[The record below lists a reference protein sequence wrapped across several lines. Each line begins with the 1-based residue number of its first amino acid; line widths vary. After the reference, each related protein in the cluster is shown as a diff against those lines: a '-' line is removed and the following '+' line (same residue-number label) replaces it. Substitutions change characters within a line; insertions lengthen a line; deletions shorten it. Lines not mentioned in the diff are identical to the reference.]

1 MAGKVQRDLRLFPL
15 LWRHGADGVAPLAH
29 PRSIAHAAQVLT
41 AVFISSPALKRST
54 TLYLPFPLAYLL
66 SHLFLLSVRV
76 DALLSD
82 GTRLLEAVSVAQS
95 FPRLYAY
102 AAVVGMSYGFCAS
115 LMQARRPYRAPR
127 AAMSTRRQRSD

>member
-1 MAGKVQRDLRLFPL
+1 MLTAVFISSPYTLY
-15 LWRHGADGVAPLAH
+15 
-29 PRSIAHAAQVLT
+29 SAQVLT

-66 SHLFLLSVRV
+66 SHLLLLSVRV

-82 GTRLLEAVSVAQS
+82 GTRLLEAVSVVQS

-115 LMQARRPYRAPR
+115 LMQARRPNGAPR
-127 AAMSTRRQRSD
+127 AALPRRRQRSD